1 MLPLFGL
8 FFSEIWVNRLGK
20 RTVMYLEGL
29 TVLDFDNNSSN
40 SAQGSSHTKISNE
53 SSDDFS
59 ANKPSSSKKMAQNV
73 MFHVHMAP
81 EEVF

>member
-1 MLPLFGL
+1 ML
-8 FFSEIWVNRLGK
+8 SEVLTMLG
-20 RTVMYLEGL
+20 
-29 TVLDFDNNSSN
+29 FDSNSSN

-81 EEVF
+81 EEAF